1 MIESGVMLSI
11 SFVEAKERL
20 SEIPVVRKMNLW
32 CRTFR
37 VFGLPIQF
45 VTVMAVSAASVI
57 YLGAWAA
64 DSKIESRAEAFGAPT
79 VQTVGDI
86 AVSPPELSADAVAWE
101 GVFLW
106 VCPLH

>member
-1 MIESGVMLSI
+1 
-11 SFVEAKERL
+11 
-20 SEIPVVRKMNLW
+20 MNLGH
-32 CRTFR
+32 RTFR

-45 VTVMAVSAASVI
+45 VTVMAVSAAVVI

-64 DSKIESRAEAFGAPT
+64 DSNKESRAEAFGAPT
-79 VQTVGDI
+79 VQNAGDI

>member
-1 MIESGVMLSI
+1 
-11 SFVEAKERL
+11 
-20 SEIPVVRKMNLW
+20 MNLGR
-32 CRTFR
+32 RTFR

-45 VTVMAVSAASVI
+45 VTVMAVSAVLVI

-64 DSKIESRAEAFGAPT
+64 DSNIETRAEAFGAPS
-79 VQTVGDI
+79 VQTAGDL

-101 GVFLW
+101 GAFLW